1 MTIKFSTFF
10 IPQAKIIK
18 RCCITMT
25 FAFLSTCFMVSMAQ
39 AVCTTESRGSTPSGA
54 WELLMNE
61 IAAMGSFPEASFEIG
76 SQKVYRMR
84 KTGDVGTSDRWLQS
98 LRRLAPRI
106 EELQRYFPTAAER
119 DAAERR
125 EREGDEEAL
134 IYTPTPPDRPV
145 LIIES
150 EINIIDNPAF
160 THCTARDQIHDL
172 ANYLGDD
179 LDKELLRGLCIIF
192 IRSHVIEG
200 ETKSRFI
207 LSHEWMHTMQH
218 GSYNIAEME
227 QLWWIEGSADWG
239 AHKVVEGFTERDHKI
254 EQFFDRQPDCS
265 LTQHDYDAQTF
276 FFWGE
281 QTFGTDW
288 GISLGMGGPE
298 YLDEPERAAQILPPE
313 QWLDWATS
321 QADHKITMP
330 DERDLPFNAKVELL
344 DLEHSCEASIEGPP
358 LSVQLRELRFPED
371 AASLV
376 TIEPGE
382 AQLAYRLLDADDAGL
397 PSSWTRVTDTVEIEP
412 TSEPLL
418 LAAIMPSGNDLNIQI
433 KLENS
438 DRANCAC
445 HIGRWEEVATADSEA
460 QDTFAGALE
469 AIDNARAFVPPEQLA
484 ELEKARQMISSSDTK
499 DRFRFRGAA
508 EQIFE
513 MGGEGE
519 VTYDNDGPIVT
530 FKGGGEFIIE
540 DPHRIYGDKTEVDY
554 HTYIHSGRW
563 DIIGGKLKIDLQ
575 KFTFEGTVEGPIS
588 DGPQS
593 ISGSNRNTSYVG
605 GGGDWI
611 ISCEGAGLKLIPA
624 DPYER
629 GPGKD
634 AVLKVPE

>member
-1 MTIKFSTFF
+1 
-10 IPQAKIIK
+10 
-18 RCCITMT
+18 
-25 FAFLSTCFMVSMAQ
+25 
-39 AVCTTESRGSTPSGA
+39 
-54 WELLMNE
+54 MNE
-61 IAAMGSFPEASFEIG
+61 IAAMGNFPDASFEIG
-76 SQKVYRMR
+76 GQKVYRMR
-84 KTGDVGTSDRWLQS
+84 KSEDIGTRDLWLDRLKI
-98 LRRLAPRI
+98 LKPGI
-106 EELQRYFPTAAER
+106 EELQSYFPTAAER
-119 DAAERR
+119 DEEESR
-125 EREGDEEAL
+125 EREGDEEEL
-134 IYTPTPPDRPV
+134 IYTPTPPNRPV
-145 LIIES
+145 LLIES
-150 EINIIDNPAF
+150 ELDLIDNPAF
-160 THCTARDQIHDL
+160 TSCEGKDEVHDL
-172 ANYLGDD
+172 ASYIEGDFNAEQ
-179 LDKELLRGLCIIF
+179 LTGLCIIF
-192 IRSHVIEG
+192 IRPHVIEG
-200 ETKSRFI
+200 ERKRHLI

-218 GSYNIAEME
+218 GSYNINEME
-227 QLWWIEGSADWG
+227 RLWWIEGSADWA
-239 AHKVVEGFTERDHKI
+239 AHKVVEGATERDHKI
-254 EQFFDRQPDCS
+254 EQFFERQPECS

-288 GISLGMGGPE
+288 GISLGMGGSE

-313 QWLDWATS
+313 RWLDWAIS

-330 DERDLPFNAKVELL
+330 DGRGLPFQAEVELL
-344 DLEHSCEASIEGPP
+344 DFAHSCEAAIEGPP
-358 LSVQLRELRFPED
+358 LSVQLRELRFSEE

-382 AQLAYRLLDADDAGL
+382 AQLAYRLLDTDDAGL
-397 PSSWTRVTDTVEIEP
+397 PSAWTRVTDTVEIEP
-412 TSEPLL
+412 TSGPLL

-460 QDTFAGALE
+460 QDTFAGALD
-469 AIDNARAFVPPEQLA
+469 AIDKARAFVPPEQLA
-484 ELEKARQMISSSDTK
+484 ELEKAKRMISSSDTK

-513 MGGEGE
+513 LGGEGE

-563 DIIGGKLKIDLQ
+563 DIIDGQLQIDLQ
-575 KFTFEGTVEGPIS
+575 KLTYVGTVEGPTS
-588 DGPQS
+588 GGPQN
-593 ISGSNRNTSYVG
+593 ISGSNRNTSYIG
-605 GGGDWI
+605 AGGDWI
-611 ISCEGAGLKLIPA
+611 ISCEGTGLKLIPA

-634 AVLKVPE
+634 AVLKVDE

>member
-1 MTIKFSTFF
+1 MQLPTLI
-10 IPQAKIIK
+10 IPLKHSSKRRFAKV
-18 RCCITMT
+18 ML
-25 FAFLSTCFMVSMAQ
+25 AFLGTMLIVSTAN
-39 AVCTTESRGSTPSGA
+39 AVCRTESRGSTPSGA
-54 WELLMNE
+54 WEMLMNE
-61 IAAMGSFPEASFEIG
+61 IASMGSFPEASFAIG
-76 SQKVYRMR
+76 GQNVYRMR
-84 KTGDVGTSDRWLQS
+84 KSEDVGTRDSWLER
-98 LRRLAPRI
+98 LRTLKPGI
-106 EELQRYFPTAAER
+106 EELQRYFPTASER

-125 EREGDEEAL
+125 EREGDEQEL
-134 IYTPTPPDRPV
+134 IYTPTPPERPV

-179 LDKELLRGLCIIF
+179 LDEELLRGLCIIF

-200 ETKSRFI
+200 EERKRFI

-281 QTFGTDW
+281 ETFGTDW

-298 YLDEPERAAQILPPE
+298 YLDVPHRAAQILPPE

-344 DLEHSCEASIEGPP
+344 DLEHSCEAAIEGPP
-358 LSVQLRELRFPED
+358 LSVQLRELKFPED
-371 AASLV
+371 SASLL
-376 TIEPGE
+376 TIDPQG
-382 AQLAYRLLDADDAGL
+382 AQLAYRAIDADDISR
-397 PSSWTRVTDTVEIEP
+397 PSSWTPIKETVEIEP
-412 TSEPLL
+412 SSGNLL
-418 LAAIMPSGNDLNIQI
+418 LAAIMPSGNDLNVQL
-433 KLENS
+433 KLESS
-438 DRANCAC
+438 DTSNCAC
-445 HIGRWEEVATADSEA
+445 HIGRWQEIATADSEA
-460 QDTFAGALE
+460 QDTFEGALE
-469 AIDNARAFVPPEQLA
+469 AIEMARAFVSPEKLE
-484 ELEKARQMISSSDTK
+484 ELEKAKRMISSSDTK

-513 MGGEGE
+513 LGGEGE
-519 VTYDNDGPIVT
+519 VTYANEGPIVT

-540 DPHRIYGDKTEVDY
+540 DPHRIYGDRTEVKY
-554 HTYIHSGRW
+554 YTYIHSGRW
-563 DIIGGKLKIDLQ
+563 DIEDGKLKLDLQ
-575 KFTFEGTVEGPIS
+575 NFTYEATVEGPSS
-588 DGPQS
+588 DGPQN
-593 ISGSNRNTSYVG
+593 ISGSNRHTSYVG

-611 ISCEGAGLKLIPA
+611 MSCEGSGVTLIPA
-624 DPYER
+624 NRSER

-634 AVLKVPE
+634 AVLQAHE